1 MATPIRRRDD
11 PGGSIS
17 GMSSAVRQT
26 TKELDVT
33 LATERLLLRP
43 EEVAGI
49 LGVGRTKVFELI
61 RTGELRSIKLGRSRR
76 VSTEAVASYV
86 RRLDNDS

>member
-1 MATPIRRRDD
+1 
-11 PGGSIS
+11 
-17 GMSSAVRQT
+17 
-26 TKELDVT
+26 LDVT

-76 VSTEAVASYV
+76 VSTDALAFYV
-86 RRLDNDS
+86 RRLEVAD